1 MVNSTQTLDTGKEHK
16 LAVTFNAATKVTTI
30 YIDGVEDASGTAN
43 QSEAYMLALVAAD
56 TRNYIGRTQ
65 WWDSNYSADNV
76 DFDGTIVTHEYPN
89 IGKPIP
95 FAIETLKKLQQEGHH
110 QLILWTCREGEL
122 LQEAI
127 DYCASKG
134 LEFYSV
140 NSNFPEENA
149 DIVRA
154 RKLEAEL
161 FIDDRNLGGIPYW
174 GVIYQMV
181 MSGNCHRPVCGC
193 GDPTGVFRKTQSK
206 LAAAGKIPL

>member
-1 MVNSTQTLDTGKEHK
+1 M
-16 LAVTFNAATKVTTI
+16 TI
-30 YIDGVEDASGTAN
+30 A
-43 QSEAYMLALVAAD
+43 
-56 TRNYIGRTQ
+56 
-65 WWDSNYSADNV
+65 V

-110 QLILWTCREGEL
+110 QLILWTCREGKE

-134 LEFYSV
+134 LEFYAV

-149 DIVRA
+149 EIVRA

-161 FIDDRNLGGIPYW
+161 FIDDRNLGGIPDW

-181 MSGNCHRPVCGC
+181 KSGNVFKPAPQGNVEQ
-193 GDPTGVFRKTQSK
+193 PTRKK
-206 LAAAGKIPL
+206 GLFGMFG